1 MDKKSQVQIA
11 YSKLTNE
18 GQNNFTRFV
27 KISFLIF
34 VVVVVVY
41 LFIYYF
47 FYRLFFFF
55 FENLNVQKAKS
66 SFFFGVIFM
75 FFLLICRTVS
85 YVIPPQNQLVIR
97 KIYTEIFYYIQYHA
111 MKICFWSSCMK
122 SNFGPP
128 TLSLFCLY

>member
-55 FENLNVQKAKS
+55 L
-66 SFFFGVIFM
+66 
-75 FFLLICRTVS
+75 
-85 YVIPPQNQLVIR
+85 
-97 KIYTEIFYYIQYHA
+97 KI
-111 MKICFWSSCMK
+111 
-122 SNFGPP
+122 
-128 TLSLFCLY
+128 

>member
-34 VVVVVVY
+34 VVVVVY

-55 FENLNVQKAKS
+55 L
-66 SFFFGVIFM
+66 
-75 FFLLICRTVS
+75 
-85 YVIPPQNQLVIR
+85 
-97 KIYTEIFYYIQYHA
+97 KI
-111 MKICFWSSCMK
+111 
-122 SNFGPP
+122 
-128 TLSLFCLY
+128 